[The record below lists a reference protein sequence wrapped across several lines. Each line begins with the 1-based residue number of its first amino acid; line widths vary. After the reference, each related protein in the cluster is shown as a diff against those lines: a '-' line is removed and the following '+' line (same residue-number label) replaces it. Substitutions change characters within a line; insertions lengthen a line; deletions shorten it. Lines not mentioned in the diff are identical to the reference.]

1 MKYKVFTNSLK
12 NNKAMSKNLIGLLF
26 IGLSIISCKDLKKG
40 AKEGFAD
47 AIKKDTLPKITLHV
61 FDGGKILVNN
71 LELFSEDTTY
81 HGQTKTFA
89 DAFYVIQHPKGNLI
103 WDGGLPE
110 NLVGLPEPFT
120 DPSGAFTV
128 SRKDSVVNQLK
139 TIGLTVADF
148 KYIALSHSHFDH
160 VGHANAFKDATW
172 LVQENEYDFFTSDS
186 AQIKQADIYNAIK
199 DLKNIQKLHGEH
211 DVFGDGTVVIKPMPG
226 HTIGHQVLYL
236 NIGLEKPLLLT
247 GDLYHFEENRTHK
260 RCPIFNY
267 NIPQTKESM
276 EAFEAFAKTNNA
288 DVIIQHSQEDFDK
301 LKHLLKSQ
309 KTNSK

>member
-12 NNKAMSKNLIGLLF
+12 NNKAMSKKIILLLI
-26 IGLSIISCKDLKKG
+26 IGLSIISCKDMKKSVKDG
-40 AKEGFAD
+40 LAD
-47 AIKKDTLPKITLHV
+47 TTKKDSITDIKLHV
-61 FDGGKILVNN
+61 FDGGKIQVNN

-103 WDGGLPE
+103 WDAGLPE

-139 TIGLTVADF
+139 TIGLTVDDF

-160 VGHANAFKDATW
+160 VGHANHFKNATW
-172 LVQENEYDFFTSDS
+172 LVQENESAFFTSDS
-186 AQIKQADIYNAIK
+186 AQIKHADIYAMIK
-199 DLKNIQKLHGEH
+199 DLNKVQKLNGDY
-211 DVFGDGTVVIKPMPG
+211 DVFGDSTVVIKNMPG

-247 GDLYHFEENRTHK
+247 GDLYHFEENRIHRRT
-260 RCPIFNY
+260 PMFNHD
-267 NIPQTKESM
+267 IPLTKKSM
-276 EAFEAFAKTNNA
+276 DTFEAFAKANNA
-288 DVIIQHSQEDFDK
+288 TVIIQHSPKDFDK
-301 LKHLLKSQ
+301 LKQLLK
-309 KTNSK
+309 N